1 MNMKRKI
8 LIIIGG
14 KSTGLEIREVVD
26 SYYSN
31 FFDDVYNVISVQDD
45 ICPYPAITD
54 NEMELLIEDFDLDLY
69 YIISMTNYKLRMK
82 FISLFKSKNMKP
94 FNVIH
99 PKAEISKSVLL
110 GENIYVASGVIIS
123 SFAKVEDNVLLN
135 FGVLIGHDSII
146 KENCILLPGSKI
158 GGGVVLN
165 ENVLIGSGTFI
176 KQGVSIG
183 KNTFIDA
190 MCYIEKNIEENKMCR
205 SKIEI
210 KQYKNIFL

>member
-1 MNMKRKI
+1 MQFNNLKLTTFINEKVI
-8 LIIIGG
+8 VLLFLV
-14 KSTGLEIREVVD
+14 SALVFT
-26 SYYSN
+26 Y
-31 FFDDVYNVISVQDD
+31 FFDQNDFGIPCVFKLLTHLD
-45 ICPYPAITD
+45 CPGCGMSRAII
-54 NEMELLIEDFDLDLY
+54 LAL
-69 YIISMTNYKLRMK
+69 
-82 FISLFKSKNMKP
+82 
-94 FNVIH
+94 
-99 PKAEISKSVLL
+99 KAEFLKSVLL